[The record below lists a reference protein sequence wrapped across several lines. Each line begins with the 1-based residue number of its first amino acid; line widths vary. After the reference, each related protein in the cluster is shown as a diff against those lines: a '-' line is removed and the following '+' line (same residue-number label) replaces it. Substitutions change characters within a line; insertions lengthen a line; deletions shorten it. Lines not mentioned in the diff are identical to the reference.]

1 MSTKDQIIISLA
13 NENHY
18 ELGLDDSVA
27 FKLAELQ
34 YKDFKRKGC
43 ICETAQCYECRMFA
57 KCPMLDWEKRHPEYA
72 KDELSMKI
80 RALCRKAAD

>member
-34 YKDFKRKGC
+34 YKDHKRKGC

-72 KDELSMKI
+72 KDELAMKI
-80 RALCRKAAD
+80 RVLCRKAAD

>member
-34 YKDFKRKGC
+34 YKDLKRKGC
-43 ICETAQCYECRMFA
+43 ICETAICTQCSRFSD
-57 KCPMLDWEKRHPEYA
+57 CPMYGWEKRHPEYKNDA
-72 KDELSMKI
+72 LIQKI
-80 RALCRKAAD
+80 RSLERGKSS

>member
-13 NENHY
+13 NESRY
-18 ELGLDDSVA
+18 ELGLDDSTA
-27 FKLAELQ
+27 FKLAELE
-34 YKDFKRKGC
+34 YEDVKRKGC
-43 ICETAQCYECRMFA
+43 LCETAQCYECRMFA
-57 KCPMLDWEKRHPEYA
+57 KCPMLDWEKRHPKYA

>member
-34 YKDFKRKGC
+34 YKDLKRKGC

-72 KDELSMKI
+72 KDGLAMKI
-80 RALCRKAAD
+80 RVLCRKAAD

>member
-34 YKDFKRKGC
+34 YKDLKRKGC

-57 KCPMLDWEKRHPEYA
+57 KRPMLDWEKRHPEYA
-72 KDELSMKI
+72 KDELAMKI
-80 RALCRKAAD
+80 RVLCRKAAD